1 MKINLKNTPKSP
13 HTQLL
18 IRKIT
23 KSSQNLASWVKAK
36 VSIEALKEQKTVAEL
51 AVQYEIHPTQIQTW
65 KKHFLDNSAALF
77 SEKQTDTRQSEANES
92 RLYEQIGKLQMHND
106 WLKKKL
112 Q

>member
-1 MKINLKNTPKSP
+1 MKKIS
-13 HTQLL
+13 
-18 IRKIT
+18 RK
-23 KSSQNLASWVKAK
+23 KFSAEFKAK

-51 AVQYEIHPTQIQTW
+51 AVQYDIHPTQIQTW

>member
-1 MKINLKNTPKSP
+1 MKKIS
-13 HTQLL
+13 
-18 IRKIT
+18 RK
-23 KSSQNLASWVKAK
+23 KFSAEFKAK
-36 VSIEALKEQKTVAEL
+36 VAIEALKEQKTVAEL
-51 AVQYEIHPTQIQTW
+51 AVQYDIHPTQIQTW

-77 SEKQTDTRQSEANES
+77 SEKAADTKQNEANES